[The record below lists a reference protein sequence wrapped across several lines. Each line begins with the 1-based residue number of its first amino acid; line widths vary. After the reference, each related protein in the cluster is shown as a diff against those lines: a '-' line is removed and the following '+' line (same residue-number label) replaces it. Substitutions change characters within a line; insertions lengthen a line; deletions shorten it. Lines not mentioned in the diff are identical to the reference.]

1 MLHVSA
7 IVGKIIG
14 LLHILLGF
22 PSGSAGKESACNA
35 RDLGLIPGLGRPPG
49 VGKGYPLQYSGLEE
63 FHGLYSP
70 WGRKES
76 DTTERLS
83 LSHILLLN
91 LRNYLLFER
100 GIVILILFM
109 RKQII

>member
-1 MLHVSA
+1 MHVSS

-14 LLHILLGF
+14 LLRILLGF
-22 PSGSAGKESACNA
+22 PSGSAGKESACSTG
-35 RDLGLIPGLGRPPG
+35 DLGSIPEEGN
-49 VGKGYPLQYSGLEE
+49 GYPLQYSGLEE

-100 GIVILILFM
+100 GIVTLILYM